1 MRYVHDLDEVNFT
14 PALDHYME
22 DMYYPFE
29 PFFNLLLLD
38 KPLQI
43 SGNAAMTDSIIAST
57 SEWLVRQKREAA

>member
-1 MRYVHDLDEVNFT
+1 
-14 PALDHYME
+14 ME